1 MLVCLIRIVTVNTQE
16 VFCLLAS
23 AFVSVYSQFLERVI
37 IDVLRSFVGVL
48 FTLFMSGSVG
58 FYYKSVF
65 PFL

>member
-1 MLVCLIRIVTVNTQE
+1 MLVCLIGIVTVNTQE
-16 VFCLLAS
+16 VSCLLAS

-37 IDVLRSFVGVL
+37 IDVLRSFVSVL